1 MTTLPL
7 HTPATERDTAESPLI
22 PCPVPFAA
30 IPRSTWDRLAA
41 ANPAATPFSRWTFH
55 RAWWDAYGAT
65 AHEQYLACVS
75 PRSAGALSGDPFA
88 DSDAVR
94 GIVPLMHRHEVEPGD
109 VDTATVLRRQ
119 TQSGTSVRPDAK
131 AVFMAASYHADYAT
145 LLCAPGDM
153 AAVAEALA
161 ASCCQPLRPEDA
173 IMPWDVIDLRRLRG
187 DDPALPALE
196 AAFRRHAARQNWQ
209 VRMEIEDV
217 CPVLTLP
224 EGGWEAYL
232 AQLDGKARH
241 EIRRKMRRAE
251 TAGPITFELAPLD
264 AASADAFIDLHQAR
278 WGDEGLFPRTAGGD
292 RSRQFLHRLTELE
305 AEDKAGAQLQ
315 LGHVRVGDRLIFAT
329 VGFDDGTT
337 CYFYNA
343 GMDPDARELS
353 PGVTGTAAY
362 LRDRIDVGRRRFDF
376 LRGNEPYK
384 YEWGAVDE
392 PVNRLLVTR
401 VTPA

>member
-1 MTTLPL
+1 M
-7 HTPATERDTAESPLI
+7 PASDREDASSPLI

-30 IPRSTWDRLAA
+30 IPRATWDRLAG
-41 ANPAATPFSRWTFH
+41 ANPAATPFTRWTFH
-55 RAWWDAYGAT
+55 RAWWDAYEAT
-65 AHEQYLACVS
+65 AHEQYLACVLA
-75 PRSAGALSGDPFA
+75 PAAGALNGDFLAA
-88 DSDAVR
+88 DGAIR

-109 VDTATVLRRQ
+109 EDTATVLRRR

-145 LLCAPGDM
+145 LLCAPTDM
-153 AAVAEALA
+153 AAVAETLA
-161 ASCCQPLRPEDA
+161 ASCCQPVRPEDA

-196 AAFRRHAARQNWQ
+196 AAFRRHAARQNWE
-209 VRMEIEDV
+209 VRVEIEDV

-232 AQLDGKARH
+232 ARLDSKARH
-241 EIRRKMRRAE
+241 EIRRKIRRAE
-251 TAGPITFELAPLD
+251 ASGPITFELAPLD
-264 AASADAFIDLHQAR
+264 AASVDDFIELHQAR
-278 WGDEGLFPRTAGGD
+278 WGDEGLFPRTEGGD
-292 RSRQFLHRLTELE
+292 RSRRFLHRLTELE
-305 AEDKAGAQLQ
+305 AEDQAGAQLQ
-315 LGHVRVGDRLIFAT
+315 LGQVRVGDRLIFAT

-343 GMDPDARELS
+343 GMDPAARDLS

-362 LRDRIDVGRRRFDF
+362 LRDRLEAGRRRFDF
-376 LRGNEPYK
+376 LRGNEHYK

-392 PVNRLLVTR
+392 PVHRLLVTR
-401 VTPA
+401 AVSA